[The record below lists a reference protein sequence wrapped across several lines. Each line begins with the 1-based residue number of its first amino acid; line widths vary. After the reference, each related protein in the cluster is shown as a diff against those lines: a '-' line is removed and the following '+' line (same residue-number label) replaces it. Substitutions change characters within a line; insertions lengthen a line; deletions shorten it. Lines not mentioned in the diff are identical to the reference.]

1 MKSSSRR
8 DFLRAGAV
16 LSGAGVLGGGAA
28 LTAPEAEGA
37 GRASPGRGRLD
48 ADVIVVGAGFSGMI
62 AAHRVR
68 QAGYSAIVVDALDR
82 VGGRSWST
90 TLSDGTFFD
99 IGAGWVCTRSV
110 EIQSLITEFGLQT
123 YFTVGRLPN
132 DGQSLFVGLDGKVT
146 PYSGTPPLSDEALL
160 ELAVAVETIDSLGET
175 VPVAAPWTA
184 PRAEEFDAISAGTFF
199 EGLTSNPEALG
210 YLTKQ
215 LTGIFGLDPS
225 AVSLLQM
232 LALSHS
238 VDGLAN
244 YGQGPGGV
252 NEQRIVGGT
261 QQIPLEIARRLGRRR
276 VLLNSPVRDIEQDDR
291 GVTVRTERATLSGR
305 RAILAIAACVS
316 NFIRFSPPLPPDRA
330 QFMQRYPLGTVL
342 KLQLIYDRAFWRDAG
357 LSGNSFAL
365 NEAFITQ
372 TVDGG
377 GPLGDDAPGVLV
389 GFPDDDAAREMGRM
403 TPDQRRDLFIQE
415 MIPRF
420 GPQAQDL
427 AKTVIPNYSELIA
440 EDFEFIRGD
449 YGGQPGPRV
458 LTAFGF
464 GPALREPVGRIHW
477 AGTDTS
483 TRFYGSLSGAAQA
496 GQRAADEVIKAGLG

>member
-1 MKSSSRR
+1 M
-8 DFLRAGAV
+8 
-16 LSGAGVLGGGAA
+16 
-28 LTAPEAEGA
+28 
-37 GRASPGRGRLD
+37 
-48 ADVIVVGAGFSGMI
+48 
-62 AAHRVR
+62 
-68 QAGYSAIVVDALDR
+68 
-82 VGGRSWST
+82 
-90 TLSDGTFFD
+90 
-99 IGAGWVCTRSV
+99 
-110 EIQSLITEFGLQT
+110 
-123 YFTVGRLPN
+123 
-132 DGQSLFVGLDGKVT
+132 
-146 PYSGTPPLSDEALL
+146 
-160 ELAVAVETIDSLGET
+160 
-175 VPVAAPWTA
+175 
-184 PRAEEFDAISAGTFF
+184 
-199 EGLTSNPEALG
+199 
-210 YLTKQ
+210 
-215 LTGIFGLDPS
+215 
-225 AVSLLQM
+225 
-232 LALSHS
+232 
-238 VDGLAN
+238 
-244 YGQGPGGV
+244 
-252 NEQRIVGGT
+252 
-261 QQIPLEIARRLGRRR
+261 
-276 VLLNSPVRDIEQDDR
+276 LLNSPVRDIEQDDR
-291 GVTVRTERATLSGR
+291 GVTVRTARATLRGR
-305 RAILAIAACVS
+305 RVILAIATSVS

-377 GPLGDDAPGVLV
+377 LGVNEPGVLV

-420 GPQAQDL
+420 GAPAQDL
-427 AKTVIPNYSELIA
+427 AKTVTPNYSELIA